1 MMRSRVHPPKPHEY
15 LQTLVRLLVR
25 DKKPDTPL
33 CFIREE
39 DVYARRVLQVVK
51 LHSPSENDRPTE
63 IGRTEI
69 ISNSLNPK
77 FVTIVPVV
85 SERRG

>member
-1 MMRSRVHPPKPHEY
+1 M
-15 LQTLVRLLVR
+15 
-25 DKKPDTPL
+25 
-33 CFIREE
+33 
-39 DVYARRVLQVVK
+39 QVVK
-51 LHSPSENDRPTE
+51 LHSPTENNEPIE

-85 SERRG
+85 REGGGGVLMPCMAIVL

>member
-1 MMRSRVHPPKPHEY
+1 M
-15 LQTLVRLLVR
+15 
-25 DKKPDTPL
+25 
-33 CFIREE
+33 
-39 DVYARRVLQVVK
+39 QVVR
-51 LHSPSENDRPTE
+51 LHSPSENDRPIE

-85 SERRG
+85 SERRGKERERREGLVEGRSLFAGGQGEAVVEGELRARVFCCVFLLV